1 MSKVPVLCFPF
12 AGAGPSVFQ
21 PWKALAGDRFE
32 ILPVTLP
39 GRERRFVEPAYRSV
53 KDAIEGSLAH
63 VMELLEGRT
72 EVVIF
77 GHSMGAILAFEMARK
92 LCSVTSVKVLHLVV
106 SGSPGPMSPREE
118 RATGLS
124 DDMFLAQVASFA
136 GYNHPALSNPDMRA
150 MLLPSLRADVELHE
164 GYLPESDQPL
174 PVSVLSI
181 RGAQD
186 DLVTREQAAE
196 WSHATSATFT
206 ALEVGGG
213 HMYLSEEPGALL
225 QAIHTALSCV
235 VPEAVHEAG

>member
-1 MSKVPVLCFPF
+1 MSKVPLLCFPF

-53 KDAIEGSLAH
+53 KDAIEGSLAQ
-63 VMELLEGRT
+63 VLELLAGRT
-72 EVVIF
+72 QVAIF
-77 GHSMGAILAFEMARK
+77 GHSMGAVLAFEMARK
-92 LCSVTSVKVLHLVV
+92 LCSVTSVKVVRLVV
-106 SGSPGPMSPREE
+106 SGSPGPMSPREA

-174 PVSVLSI
+174 PVPVLSI
-181 RGAQD
+181 RGVQD

-196 WSHATSATFT
+196 WSRATTAAFT
-206 ALEVGGG
+206 ALEVEGG
-213 HMYLSEEPGALL
+213 HMYLSENPGAVL
-225 QAIHTALSCV
+225 QAIRTALSCV
-235 VPEAVHEAG
+235 APEAVHAAG

>member
-1 MSKVPVLCFPF
+1 MSKIPLLCFPF

-21 PWKALAGDRFE
+21 PWKALAGDHFE

-53 KDAIEGSLAH
+53 KDAIEGSLVQ
-63 VMELLEGRT
+63 VMELLAGRT
-72 EVVIF
+72 EVAIF

-92 LCSVTSVKVLHLVV
+92 LYSMTSVKVAHLVV
-106 SGSPGPMSPREE
+106 SGSPGPMSPREA

-164 GYLPESDQPL
+164 GYRPELDQPL
-174 PVSVLSI
+174 PVPVLSI
-181 RGAQD
+181 RGVQD

-196 WSHATSATFT
+196 WSHVTTRNFA
-206 ALEVGGG
+206 ALEMEGG
-213 HMYLSEEPGALL
+213 HMYLSENPGALL
-225 QAIHTALSCV
+225 QAIYASLSRV
-235 VPEAVHEAG
+235 VPEAAHEAS